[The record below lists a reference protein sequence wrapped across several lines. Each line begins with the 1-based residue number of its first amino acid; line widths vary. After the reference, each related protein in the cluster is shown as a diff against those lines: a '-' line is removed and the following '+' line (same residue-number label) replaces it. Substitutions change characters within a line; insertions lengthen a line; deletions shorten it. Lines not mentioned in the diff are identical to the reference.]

1 MLHYYRYEFVQ
12 QDSVEP
18 RSNLICK
25 SFRKSEHKLEGNSH
39 IISVNNVVV
48 NERNTNLTSAIAQVG
63 IKDK

>member
-1 MLHYYRYEFVQ
+1 M
-12 QDSVEP
+12 EP

-25 SFRKSEHKLEGNSH
+25 SFRKSEHKLEGNIR

>member
-1 MLHYYRYEFVQ
+1 M
-12 QDSVEP
+12 EP

-25 SFRKSEHKLEGNSH
+25 SFRKSEHKLEGNTH